1 MVARTMLNKATSSLR
16 WRNFKVE
23 VTLSVTTS
31 FSESSV
37 FKIFSATLIIHCFS
51 LLFFFFLSLKSHWLA
66 NVSFNL
72 SCSHWKRICK
82 LCLNCVQLLLVFFF
96 SKYSGISDSRTVEFS
111 NLPITPTYPRF
122 PQTNCP
128 FPRDLSSNLHLF
140 VYSLL
145 MTWCLRCLVSWKTA
159 E

>member
-37 FKIFSATLIIHCFS
+37 FKIFSGHTNYS
-51 LLFFFFLSLKSHWLA
+51 LFFFVVFFCHL
-66 NVSFNL
+66 NL
-72 SCSHWKRICK
+72 PDWPMFPSIYLVHTEKGYV
-82 LCLNCVQLLLVFFF
+82 NCVVIVFNCCWFFF

-111 NLPITPTYPRF
+111 NPPITPPRF
-122 PQTNCP
+122 PPLSGTIILSPISQTNCP
-128 FPRDLSSNLHLF
+128 FPRDFCF
-140 VYSLL
+140 VICIYLC
-145 MTWCLRCLVSWKTA
+145 TVY
-159 E
+159 